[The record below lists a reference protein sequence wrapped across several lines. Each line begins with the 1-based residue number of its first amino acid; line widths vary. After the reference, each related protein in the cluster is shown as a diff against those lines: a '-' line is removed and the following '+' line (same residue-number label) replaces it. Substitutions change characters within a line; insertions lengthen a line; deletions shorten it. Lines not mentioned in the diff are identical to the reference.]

1 MRFSILC
8 INEIEID
15 TDNFYQTD
23 PKVFLSNL
31 TKVSRILTR
40 IIKIPLH
47 IERQILLGK
56 ISE

>member
-15 TDNFYQTD
+15 TDNVYQTD